1 MVVTGDLREPE
12 RYYHGHEWFAYANH
26 PMNNLDNYAEEM
38 GWAEWTADG
47 GGDDL
52 EGMEAECKKAW
63 EVARERCKEKGVTKE
78 APLKFID

>member
-1 MVVTGDLREPE
+1 MESAGIGTLTNRVPSTSFSHRPVALVNFVDPNATATATYG
-12 RYYHGHEWFAYANH
+12 FAYANH

-52 EGMEAECKKAW
+52 EGMEAE
-63 EVARERCKEKGVTKE
+63 
-78 APLKFID
+78 

>member
-1 MVVTGDLREPE
+1 MTFVDPNATATATYG
-12 RYYHGHEWFAYANH
+12 FAYANP

-38 GWAEWTADG
+38 GWAEWTADD

-52 EGMEAECKKAW
+52 AGMEAECKKAW